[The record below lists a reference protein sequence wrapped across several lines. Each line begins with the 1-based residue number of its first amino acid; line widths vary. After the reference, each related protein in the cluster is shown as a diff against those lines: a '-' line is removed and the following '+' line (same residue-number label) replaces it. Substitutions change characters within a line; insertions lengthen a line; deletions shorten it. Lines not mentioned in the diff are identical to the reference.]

1 MKHYNPFINTKI
13 RKVNRKVNRF
23 NGMKTICLKNGN
35 RINTKEDKTN
45 MIVDVNRQYRI
56 DGIFIY

>member
-1 MKHYNPFINTKI
+1 
-13 RKVNRKVNRF
+13 
-23 NGMKTICLKNGN
+23 MKTICLKNGN